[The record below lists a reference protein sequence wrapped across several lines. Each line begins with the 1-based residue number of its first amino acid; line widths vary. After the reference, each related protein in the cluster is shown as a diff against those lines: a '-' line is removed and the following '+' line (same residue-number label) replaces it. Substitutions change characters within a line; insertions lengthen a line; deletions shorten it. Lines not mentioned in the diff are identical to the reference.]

1 MIEPNK
7 LWQLDGGQ
15 RRRKL
20 ALTFGALE
28 RDIAGIAEKGHEYSF
43 PSMKR
48 EEYTK
53 KVVQVLLK
61 DPALPDQ
68 DKNQLTELLAQK
80 PFDEL
85 RACNIGRNALLRI
98 LGTFPAEWDLIIAP
112 HKISEDAKN
121 GIVKKRSFYPGL
133 YVYAEDIR
141 SPFNI
146 GSIFRTAEAMGA
158 EKVFISPN
166 CIDPEQPRA
175 IRSGMGCIETLG
187 WNRCSLQDLPIIFPT
202 RGR

>member
-43 PSMKR
+43 PSLKR

-61 DPALPDQ
+61 DPALPEQ
-68 DKNQLTELLAQK
+68 DKTQLE
-80 PFDEL
+80 
-85 RACNIGRNALLRI
+85 NALKNAAVSCYAI
-98 LGTFPAEWDLIIAP
+98 EGTYPPSAEYLIENYSVQVDEERFA
-112 HKISEDAKN
+112 
-121 GIVKKRSFYPGL
+121 VKYEFYGSNLMP
-133 YVYAEDIR
+133 DITVLVR
-141 SPFNI
+141 
-146 GSIFRTAEAMGA
+146 RYE
-158 EKVFISPN
+158 
-166 CIDPEQPRA
+166 
-175 IRSGMGCIETLG
+175 
-187 WNRCSLQDLPIIFPT
+187 
-202 RGR
+202 

>member
-61 DPALPDQ
+61 DPALPEES
-68 DKNQLTELLAQK
+68 KNQLEELLKQN

-85 RACNIGRNALLRI
+85 VLVSPKPHLL
-98 LGTFPAEWDLIIAP
+98 TKKFYHPKAFFII
-112 HKISEDAKN
+112 
-121 GIVKKRSFYPGL
+121 
-133 YVYAEDIR
+133 
-141 SPFNI
+141 
-146 GSIFRTAEAMGA
+146 
-158 EKVFISPN
+158 
-166 CIDPEQPRA
+166 
-175 IRSGMGCIETLG
+175 
-187 WNRCSLQDLPIIFPT
+187 
-202 RGR
+202 